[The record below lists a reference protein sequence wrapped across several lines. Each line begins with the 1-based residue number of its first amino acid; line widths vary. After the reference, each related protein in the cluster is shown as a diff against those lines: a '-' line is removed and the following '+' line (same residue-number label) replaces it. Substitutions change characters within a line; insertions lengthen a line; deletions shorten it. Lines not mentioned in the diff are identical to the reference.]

1 MHLYRLDVGVRD
13 LRLFKEKGFEPPNC
27 TQAGGEACD
36 SINTLWEAGRDPGH
50 HSSHWGQ
57 RSRVSTCV
65 TLEQEFWITPR
76 LAS

>member
-13 LRLFKEKGFEPPNC
+13 LHLFKEKGFEPPNC

-36 SINTLWEAGRDPGH
+36 SINTLCEAGRDPGLF
-50 HSSHWGQ
+50 
-57 RSRVSTCV
+57 RTL

-76 LAS
+76 LVP